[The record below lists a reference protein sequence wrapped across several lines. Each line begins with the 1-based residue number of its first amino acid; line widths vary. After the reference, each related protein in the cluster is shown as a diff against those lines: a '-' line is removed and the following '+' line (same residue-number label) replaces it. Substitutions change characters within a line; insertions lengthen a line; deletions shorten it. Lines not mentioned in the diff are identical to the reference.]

1 VANVVSPPRSS
12 PARVTTARR
21 ESGGPSRG
29 AVAARGGAHVRSK
42 ATAAPAP
49 VPVPA
54 PAPTAADADAEVAA
68 AEAGDAETNG
78 GIEAADFTGAVE
90 IEQPPQD
97 LEDSHDE
104 SAEHVGQAYDEHDAQ
119 DEPLEAPTAESES
132 DADPVLSQNLT
143 EEDHRD
149 TGEAVSSGQLAP
161 GEEEADHTVSSEPE
175 AEAALEHEPEPDSAS
190 CGMEPQARLDEVKS
204 RHSAA
209 GNELEDMV
217 NLLQGD
223 SSFPSSTH
231 LEVAGEIPDEE

>member
-1 VANVVSPPRSS
+1 M
-12 PARVTTARR
+12 
-21 ESGGPSRG
+21 
-29 AVAARGGAHVRSK
+29 AARGGAHVRPK
-42 ATAAPAP
+42 ATAPPAP

-54 PAPTAADADAEVAA
+54 PTAADAEVAA

-78 GIEAADFTGAVE
+78 GIEAADFTEVVE
-90 IEQPPQD
+90 TEQLPQD

-104 SAEHVGQAYDEHDAQ
+104 SAEHVGHVGEAYDEHDAQ
-119 DEPLEAPTAESES
+119 DEPLEAPTAESDA

-149 TGEAVSSGQLAP
+149 TGEAVSSGQLAPP

-190 CGMEPQARLDEVKS
+190 CGMEPEARFDEVKS
-204 RHSAA
+204 RHPAV

-231 LEVAGEIPDEE
+231 LEVAGEIPDED

>member
-1 VANVVSPPRSS
+1 MVNVASPPRSS

-29 AVAARGGAHVRSK
+29 AVAARGGAHVRPK

-49 VPVPA
+49 VPIPI
-54 PAPTAADADAEVAA
+54 PAPTAADAEV
-68 AEAGDAETNG
+68 AETNG

-90 IEQPPQD
+90 IEQLSQD
-97 LEDSHDE
+97 LEGSHDE
-104 SAEHVGQAYDEHDAQ
+104 SAELVGHVGQAYDEHDAQ
-119 DEPLEAPTAESES
+119 DEPLEAPTAVSESES
-132 DADPVLSQNLT
+132 DADADPVLSQNLT
-143 EEDHRD
+143 EDDHRD

-161 GEEEADHTVSSEPE
+161 AGEEEADHTVSSEPE

-190 CGMEPQARLDEVKS
+190 FGNEPEARVDEVKS
-204 RHSAA
+204 RHPAV

-231 LEVAGEIPDEE
+231 LEVAGEIPDED